1 MQQWI
6 SRREER
12 GVFHQLIRELEVG
25 DVVAYRE
32 LFRMTKEQFSF
43 LLGKVSP
50 LIQKKEQ
57 PSPINSVRATIQPDE
72 RLAVTLRYLATG
84 ETYHSLEYSFRIS
97 RQTISS
103 IVSETSRALYKVS
116 SSWNRWFIYIKA
128 SKSTYLTYI
137 LISYTTGTCSR
148 ISKST
153 KHRKWVGRSG
163 RQIRGKMEFSE
174 CRYRRYRR
182 KTCNRSAAF

>member
-1 MQQWI
+1 MAAAQLFLCRKRALAALCLGLLHGEDEERPRKRNRKVYMRQWI

-25 DVVAYRE
+25 DVVAYKE
-32 LFRMTKEQFSF
+32 FFRMTKEQFCS

-57 PSPINSVRATIQPDE
+57 PPPINAVRATIQPDE

-103 IVSETSRALYKVS
+103 IVSETSRALYKVGS
-116 SSWNRWFIYIKA
+116 SFSPRIIDITG
-128 SKSTYLTYI
+128 SKFTYLSYN
-137 LISYTTGTCSR
+137 LISYTAGTRSR
-148 ISKST
+148 IS
-153 KHRKWVGRSG
+153 
-163 RQIRGKMEFSE
+163 
-174 CRYRRYRR
+174 
-182 KTCNRSAAF
+182 